1 MKTMGFSNLRIA
13 CPKIYDENKIK
24 HLSVH
29 AFEVYSNRQEF
40 ASLEEALHDI
50 SLAAGITRRI
60 GKKRKYK
67 SFGAEDFGNFIF
79 DKDYGKVA
87 LVFGNEEHGLT
98 DDELAKWS
106 MSVNIPSSPVF
117 PSLNLSHA
125 VQIITY
131 VLYTKAGLYKNQSA
145 EKNTQPKMGLNE
157 IEDLAEKATNSL
169 KGIGFF
175 KLTKDKDMKIFLRDI
190 FSRASINNT
199 EREKLLVLFKKI
211 EGIYKSRNENQ
222 IKSD

>member
-1 MKTMGFSNLRIA
+1 MGFSNLRIA
-13 CPKIYDENKIK
+13 CPKIYDENKIN

-29 AFEVYSNRQEF
+29 AFDVYNNREEF

-50 SLAAGITRRI
+50 SLAAGMTRRI

-67 SFGAEDFGNFIF
+67 SFTAEEFSNFIF
-79 DKDYGKVA
+79 DKEYGKIA

-98 DDELAKWS
+98 DDELTQCS

-117 PSLNLSHA
+117 PSLNLSHS

-131 VLYTKAGLYKNQSA
+131 ILYTKALLNKNHST
-145 EKNTQPKMGLNE
+145 EKNIQTKIGLPE
-157 IEDLAEKATNSL
+157 IDDLAANATDSL

-175 KLTKDKDMKIFLRDI
+175 KMTREKDMKIFLRDI

-211 EGIYKSRNENQ
+211 EGIYKSKKDINT
-222 IKSD
+222 KSDL